1 MSNPS
6 WAATRHRNHWLS
18 LRRFRCRWLER
29 CCGGTCATS
38 TGRAG
43 RGRWVDP
50 SLDEMPKDLL
60 RAIWRRFLAW
70 DNPELRGDEFTINED
85 VAKILAGEKNGAEA
99 WTHCIAAAR

>member
-1 MSNPS
+1 
-6 WAATRHRNHWLS
+6 
-18 LRRFRCRWLER
+18 
-29 CCGGTCATS
+29 
-38 TGRAG
+38 
-43 RGRWVDP
+43 
-50 SLDEMPKDLL
+50 MPKDLL